1 MSLPSLSFCR
11 IAVIAWTLHYAKR
24 LFETFFVHKFS
35 HGTMPLT
42 NLFKNCTYY
51 WGFAL
56 FVIALIVFH
65 L

>member
-1 MSLPSLSFCR
+1 M
-11 IAVIAWTLHYAKR
+11 IAWTLHYAKR

-56 FVIALIVFH
+56 FVRLIVSSH
-65 L
+65 S